1 MSRPVIKLTGLNV
14 VGLIIPKL
22 ADPRSN
28 IELQIMISFKP
39 KEITKKL
46 LTSLPDRARDVLT
59 KRYGLGKDG
68 ETSTLEAIGQ
78 VYGITRERVR
88 QIENYGI
95 NSIQKSDAYH
105 EYEPVMEELQQ
116 IISRLGGGVIAEH
129 ILLDEITNDPI
140 LRNHIYFLLVVG
152 SPFYRSKENPAFS
165 HRWYTEKKV
174 ADLVEKALK
183 SVYKSLDRDEL
194 VSESEIV
201 SRFKQELND
210 AAFTDEEVL
219 LRWLNISKEISRNPL
234 GEWGH
239 ASSPNVRVKGIRDYA
254 YLVVKR
260 HGSPMHFREV
270 AEAIEQLFSRKAHTA
285 TCHNELI
292 KDERFVL
299 VGRGL
304 YALTEWGYSAGVVKD
319 VLRDILEQH
328 GPLSR
333 EEIIDKVRKE
343 RYVKDNTIIVN
354 LQDTNIFKRL
364 ANGTYTL
371 VS

>member
-1 MSRPVIKLTGLNV
+1 
-14 VGLIIPKL
+14 
-22 ADPRSN
+22 
-28 IELQIMISFKP
+28 MITFKP
-39 KEITKKL
+39 KDITKKL
-46 LTSLPDRARDVLT
+46 LATLPDRARDVLE

-95 NSIQKSDAYH
+95 ASIQKSDSYQD
-105 EYEPVMEELQQ
+105 YENVFSELQE
-116 IISRLGGGVIAEH
+116 IIDKLGGGIIAEH
-129 ILLDEITNDPI
+129 ILLDEISDDPI

-152 SPFYRSKENPAFS
+152 NPFYKSKENPAYT
-165 HRWYTEKKV
+165 HRWYTEKKI
-174 ADLVEKALK
+174 AEMVEKALK
-183 SVYKSLDRDEL
+183 SVYKSLKRDEL
-194 VSESEIV
+194 VSEEDILN
-201 SRFKQELND
+201 RFKTELHELVGD
-210 AAFTDEEVL
+210 RDEEVL
-219 LRWLNISKEISRNPL
+219 RRWLMISKDIARNPL

-239 ASSPNVRVKGIRDYA
+239 AASPNVRVKGIRDYA

-270 AEAIEQLFSRKAHTA
+270 AEAIEELFERKAHTA

-319 VLRDILEQH
+319 VLRDILEKY
-328 GPLSR
+328 GPLTR

-354 LQDTNIFKRL
+354 LQDANIFKRL
-364 ANGTYTL
+364 SNGSYTL
-371 VS
+371 VN

>member
-1 MSRPVIKLTGLNV
+1 
-14 VGLIIPKL
+14 
-22 ADPRSN
+22 
-28 IELQIMISFKP
+28 MISFKP

-46 LTSLPDRARDVLT
+46 LASLPDRARDVLT

-95 NSIQKSDAYH
+95 SSIQKSAVYQ
-105 EYEPVMEELQQ
+105 EYEPVMEELRS
-116 IISRLGGGVIAEH
+116 IIDRLGGGVIAEH
-129 ILLDEITNDPI
+129 ILLDEITNDQT

-152 SPFYRSKENPAFS
+152 NPFYRNKENPAFT
-165 HRWYTEKKV
+165 HRWYTEKKI
-174 ADLVEKALK
+174 AEMVEKALK
-183 SVYKSLDRDEL
+183 SVYKSLNRDEL
-194 VSESEIV
+194 VSEAEIL
-201 SRFKQELND
+201 SRFKQELSD
-210 AAFTDEEVL
+210 LTEEKDEAVL
-219 LRWLNISKEISRNPL
+219 MRWLNISKDISRNPL

-270 AEAIEQLFSRKAHTA
+270 AQAIEELFNRKAHTA

-371 VS
+371 VT

>member
-1 MSRPVIKLTGLNV
+1 
-14 VGLIIPKL
+14 
-22 ADPRSN
+22 
-28 IELQIMISFKP
+28 MISFKP
-39 KEITKKL
+39 KQITKKL
-46 LTSLPDRARDVLT
+46 LAALPVRARDVLE
-59 KRYGLGKDG
+59 KRYGLGTSG
-68 ETSTLEAIGQ
+68 ETSTLESIGQ
-78 VYGITRERVR
+78 AYGITRERVR

-95 NSIQKSDAYH
+95 TSIQKSDVYK
-105 EYEPVMEELQQ
+105 EFEPVFMELQG
-116 IISRLGGGVIAEH
+116 IINDLGGGLIAEH
-129 ILLDEITNDPI
+129 VLLEEITTDSV

-152 SPFYRSKENPAFS
+152 LPFYRSKESNAYS

-174 ADLVEKALK
+174 AESVEKALSK
-183 SVYKSLDRDEL
+183 LYSSLNRDDL
-194 VSESEIV
+194 VSEEEMV
-201 SRFKQELND
+201 KRFKSELADIADKHN
-210 AAFTDEEVL
+210 EVTL
-219 LRWLNISKEISRNPL
+219 KRWLSISKDLSANPL

-270 AEAIEQLFSRKAHTA
+270 AEAIERLFNKKAHTA

-304 YALTEWGYSAGVVKD
+304 YALTEWGYTAGVVKD
-319 VLRDILEQH
+319 VLRDILQEH

-354 LQDTNIFKRL
+354 LQDTNLFKRL
-364 ANGTYTL
+364 SNGMYT
-371 VS
+371 VAE